1 MISGNSSELSGPAP
15 RAGDAARTAWVLRTA
30 GLFLVVA
37 GWAVVSLI
45 DLGASSMALNGAVF
59 GALAGY
65 ALIAAA
71 MSRRIS
77 VNEEKQ
83 LRMELLVHNMELE
96 KLATRDEL
104 TELYNRQYFFDRL
117 HREMETARGFDRPLS
132 VLVLDI
138 DGLRSINGEHGH
150 AIGDQLLTSF
160 GICLLGQTRASDV
173 PARIGGDK
181 FAVILPD
188 TTESQAAVMVNRLH
202 QALEGKPL
210 LDDGQRRLHLAVSLG
225 VAGFPWSGRDVDTIM
240 HRAELSAASNKRARR
255 QPAAIALGGAPE
267 DKAQ

>member
-1 MISGNSSELSGPAP
+1 MVTGWSIVSFVSLGAP
-15 RAGDAARTAWVLRTA
+15 SMVLN
-30 GLFLVVA
+30 
-37 GWAVVSLI
+37 AVV
-45 DLGASSMALNGAVF
+45 F
-59 GALAGY
+59 GVLAAY

-71 MSRRIS
+71 VSRRIS

-104 TELYNRQYFFDRL
+104 TELYNRPYFFDRL
-117 HREMETARGFDRPLS
+117 NREMETARGFDRPLS

-138 DGLRSINGEHGH
+138 DGMRSINGENGH
-150 AIGDQLLTSF
+150 ATGDELLSSF
-160 GICLLGQTRASDV
+160 GRCLLAQTRASDV
-173 PARIGGDK
+173 PARLGGDK

-202 QALEGKPL
+202 QALESKPL
-210 LDDGQRRLHLAVSLG
+210 LDDGTRRIHLAVSLG

-240 HRAELSAASNKRARR
+240 HRAELSAAANKRGKR
-255 QPAAIALGGAPE
+255 QPAMAQGGTPAS
-267 DKAQ
+267 AGG